1 MRIEVVLSRLA
12 LPGLVAPGRSA
23 RANGELTRSHLAKD
37 SSKTRSG
44 LIHGQLGRV
53 AAAGDALETGGLRLK
68 VEQVLGRRICKVHA
82 VRLDPRE
89 ATEAREHGDH
99 ANPAE

>member
-1 MRIEVVLSRLA
+1 VA
-12 LPGLVAPGRSA
+12 LPGLAASVLAPGRSA

-37 SSKTRSG
+37 SSEKLSG
-44 LIHGQLGRV
+44 LIYSQLGRV
-53 AAAGDALETGGLRLK
+53 AAAGDVLETGGLRLK
-68 VEQVLGRRICKVHA
+68 VEQVLGRRIRKVHA
-82 VRLDPRE
+82 VRLEPRE